1 MIECT
6 YTDYNQENK
15 VNNKVKQ
22 IGLVLLGFVVVLF
35 LIGSLSSDSG
45 SSTASDTVVTQPTPE
60 DTYIAPTYTPEEQY
74 LMDIH
79 NVGDYTIDRQSD
91 SALVELGHNVCSALD
106 SGGTVIEL
114 VRYLANSGAID
125 GIEETAGVLIGA
137 SVRDLC
143 PEYTGQVNDFIN
155 QYGS

>member
-1 MIECT
+1 M
-6 YTDYNQENK
+6 
-15 VNNKVKQ
+15 NNTVKQ
-22 IGLVLLGFVVVLF
+22 IGLVLLGFVVVMF

-45 SSTASDTVVTQPTPE
+45 PSTASDTSVSEPAPV
-60 DTYIAPTYTPEEQY
+60 DTYVPPTYTPEEQF

-106 SGGTVIEL
+106 SGGTVTEL
-114 VRYLANSGAID
+114 VQYLSNSGAID

>member
-1 MIECT
+1 M
-6 YTDYNQENK
+6 
-15 VNNKVKQ
+15 NNTVKQ
-22 IGLVLLGFVVVLF
+22 IGLVLLGFVVVMF

-45 SSTASDTVVTQPTPE
+45 PSTTSDTSVSEPAPV
-60 DTYIAPTYTPEEQY
+60 DTYVPPTYTPEEQF

-106 SGGTVIEL
+106 SGGTVTEL
-114 VRYLANSGAID
+114 VQYLSNSGAID